1 MTSALLVAPGQSSAT
16 AAKCGLLIGAS
27 ILALALAAPAS
38 AQATG
43 DTPPASD
50 SQPGAAGE
58 PGAAAESPAAGAK
71 QKGDGA
77 KQKKAEADDDDI
89 VVTGLRASLASAQA
103 IKVNSGE
110 FVDSVTAV
118 DIGKL
123 PDLNV
128 AEALQRI
135 SGIQITRNR
144 GEGSSIAIRGLTQVR
159 TEVNGRDSFGASG
172 ARALGF
178 EDVPSEL
185 LAGVDVYKNPS
196 AELIE
201 GGVGGL
207 VNLRTRMPFDQKD
220 FLLSATVGANYYD
233 LVDDTRFNG
242 SVLLSKRFH
251 TGIGEI
257 GVLVDLSYFEG
268 AFRSDEIV
276 VEPYFERRDIPGS
289 VGTTRLVPDGAGIGI
304 TFGDRKRKGAYAA
317 LQWAPADNL
326 EIYGQLFRT
335 DYTIRTP
342 NYTSFVTCGTD
353 VNCATNQM
361 QPAGNFQFDS
371 DGTFVSGSFTGF
383 GAVAN
388 NSQYHRNR
396 GITTDYSTG
405 FKWGATDHL
414 KVNADFQ
421 YIDST
426 SRDQSFTAF
435 PQMDGGS
442 FSLDLSGKLPKISFG
457 PSPAVYDPAN
467 YYIIALMDHLEDSHA
482 HEYAGRL
489 DLEWDFDDDSPL
501 KAFTAGVR
509 YTDRSA
515 INRSTPYNWQFLSAP
530 WGGNTN
536 APNGLRLP
544 AYSIINPFD
553 DSFYHGQGT
562 GVVGAVPFY
571 NVSSLMNGPETFLAL
586 SQAAGASCCGP
597 FPRTLVQFTGNDINT
612 QSERTYGAYAMLR
625 FDFARGGGIP
635 LDGNL
640 GVRVVRTK
648 NQANGQYNLTYR
660 TATAPATDILVTTPF
675 AASQDYTQVLPS
687 LNLRYHFTRN
697 LQARAAV
704 SRGLSR
710 PPFYDMRAIF
720 NVSENYT
727 TNSATCPTGGQFPT
741 PGCTPSISTRTGN
754 GGNPFLKP
762 LTVSQGD
769 VALEWYPAGSTLL
782 YGTLFYKR
790 VKNFE
795 TTSVYTLNVDVPG
808 KGAQPIQITS
818 QVNGDKGT
826 VKGFEVGGNTFFNF
840 LPSPFDGFGAQ
851 ANLTYVDSKAPS
863 LLAQSANGGT
873 LYTTL
878 QGLSK
883 WSYNLIGFYEKYGV
897 TARVAYNWR
906 NDYLDTVNGNGTGAV
921 PIYRKPYGQIDASL
935 SFDFNR
941 NVSITF
947 DVVNLLR
954 ERKDSYQALPQY
966 PRTYQL
972 EDRRVGFSIRLKT

>member
-1 MTSALLVAPGQSSAT
+1 MTRAII
-16 AAKCGLLIGAS
+16 AAEEERTKGVVRRGLLLGAS
-27 ILALALAAPAS
+27 ALALCLSTPALAQPAGRPAAADAGPPPEE
-38 AQATG
+38 AQTG
-43 DTPPASD
+43 ETNPPA
-50 SQPGAAGE
+50 
-58 PGAAAESPAAGAK
+58 PGAAAT
-71 QKGDGA
+71 D
-77 KQKKAEADDDDI
+77 AEADEEAI
-89 VVTGLRASLASAQA
+89 VVTGLRASLASAQS
-103 IKVNSGE
+103 IKMNSGQ

-144 GEGSSIAIRGLTQVR
+144 GEGSGIAIRGLTQVR

-201 GGVGGL
+201 GGIGGL
-207 VNLRTRMPFDQKD
+207 VNLRTRMPFDQKG
-220 FLLSATVGANYYD
+220 FLLSATVGANRYD
-233 LVDDTRFNG
+233 LVDETRFNG
-242 SVLLSKRFH
+242 SVLLSKRFD

-257 GVLVDLSYFEG
+257 GILVDLSYFEG

-276 VEPYFERRDIPGS
+276 VEPYFDRQDIPGS
-289 VGTTRLVPDGAGIGI
+289 VGIVRAVPDGAGIGI

-317 LQWAPADNL
+317 LQWRPASNL

-342 NYTSFVTCGTD
+342 NYTSFVTCGTS
-353 VNCATNQM
+353 VSCATSQM
-361 QPAGNFQFDS
+361 QPVGMFQFDA
-371 DGTFVSGSFTGF
+371 DGTFVSGAFAGF

-405 FKWGATDHL
+405 FKWRPAERL

-421 YIDST
+421 YIDSV
-426 SRDQSFTAF
+426 SRDQSYTAF

-442 FSLDLSGKLPKISFG
+442 FSLDLSRKLPRISFG
-457 PSPAVYDPAN
+457 PSPAVFDPAN
-467 YYIIALMDHLEDSHA
+467 YYIIALMDHLEDSKA

-501 KAFTAGVR
+501 QTFTAGIR

-515 INRSTPYNWQFLSAP
+515 VNRSTPYNWQFLSAP
-530 WGGNTN
+530 WGGNAN
-536 APNGLRLP
+536 APNGLRLTP
-544 AYSIINPFD
+544 YAITNPFD
-553 DSFYHGQGT
+553 ESFYHGDAT
-562 GVVGAVPFY
+562 GVVGRVPFFAY
-571 NVSSLMNGPETFLAL
+571 GPLITGPATFLAL
-586 SQAAGASCCGP
+586 SQAAGPSCCGP
-597 FPRTLVQFTGNDINT
+597 FPRTVVQFTGNDINT
-612 QSERTYGAYAMLR
+612 QGERTYAAYAMLR
-625 FDFARGGGIP
+625 FDFARSGGFP
-635 LDGNL
+635 LDGNIGL
-640 GVRVVRTK
+640 RVVQTR
-648 NQANGQYNLTYR
+648 NEALGQFNLTYR
-660 TATAPATDILVTTPF
+660 TAAAPATNITVTTPF
-675 AASQDYTQVLPS
+675 SAAQDYTDILPS

-704 SRGLSR
+704 SRGVSR

-720 NVSENYT
+720 NVQENYT
-727 TNSATCPTGGQFPT
+727 TNPATCPPGGQFPT
-741 PGCTPSISTRTGN
+741 LGCTPTASTRTGS

-769 VALEWYPAGSTLL
+769 VALEWYPGRSSML

-790 VKNFE
+790 VRNFE
-795 TTSVYTLNVDVPG
+795 TTNIYTLNIDVPG
-808 KGAQPIQITS
+808 KGSQPFQITS
-818 QVNGDKGT
+818 QVNGGKGT
-826 VKGFEVGGNTFFNF
+826 VKGFELGGNTFFSF
-840 LPSPFDGFGAQ
+840 LPAPFDGLGAQ
-851 ANLTYVDSKAPS
+851 ANLTYVDSRAPS
-863 LLAQSANGGT
+863 LIAFKADGVTPLQT
-873 LYTTL
+873 PL

-883 WSYNLIGFYEKYGV
+883 WSYNLIGFYEQHGV

-906 NDYLDTVNGNGTGAV
+906 NDYLDTVSGNGTGAV
-921 PIYRKPYGQIDASL
+921 PIYRKPYGQLDASL
-935 SFDFNR
+935 SYDFNR
-941 NVSITF
+941 NVSVTV

-954 ERKDSYQALPQY
+954 ERKDSYQAIPEH

-972 EDRRVGFSIRLKT
+972 EDRRIGFSIRLKT